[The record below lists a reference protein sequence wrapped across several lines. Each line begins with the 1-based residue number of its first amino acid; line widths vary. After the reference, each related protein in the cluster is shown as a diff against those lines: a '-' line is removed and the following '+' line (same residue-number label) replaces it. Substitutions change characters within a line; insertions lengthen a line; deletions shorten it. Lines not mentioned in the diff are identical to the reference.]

1 MTDQEIIDALRYLG
15 IDNASYRVVALLPLV
30 QVAWADGTIQRAER
44 SFILATAQNN
54 GMLVGDG
61 ARILKNWLTFAPT
74 DDYVS
79 QGRECLV
86 ALARRSN
93 SSLGDAV
100 MADTLGNILD
110 LCETVARSA
119 GGVFGLMWSVDARE
133 RTAIQEIAV
142 ALEVEVDESLGWDEL
157 TAEVHKDEA

>member
-74 DDYVS
+74 DDYVAR
-79 QGRECLV
+79 GRECLI
-86 ALARRSN
+86 ALASRTDSP
-93 SSLGDAV
+93 LGQAV
-100 MADTLGNILD
+100 TADTLGNILE

-119 GGVFGLMWSVDARE
+119 GGLFGMIWSVDARE
-133 RTAIQEIAV
+133 RSAIQEIAL
-142 ALEVEVDESLGWDEL
+142 ALEVAVDDAFGWDEL
-157 TAEVHKDEA
+157 TGEVNKDEV